1 MEKSEIKGFI
11 AKRCAKE
18 LKNGDVV
25 NLGIGLPT
33 LIPNYLPKDV
43 ELIIHAELGIVS
55 AGKSP
60 KEGDANYDP
69 YHVVDAGGS
78 PSSVAFGGGFIDSA
92 SNFGLIRGGHVDACF
107 LGALEV
113 DAQGNLANW
122 IIPGKK
128 MPGMGGAMDLLVGA
142 KNVIVAMELC
152 VGARKCIVCMEHTA
166 KGNPKIFEKCRLP
179 LTASHCVNKIIT
191 EMCVLEVTENGLVMT
206 EINPEFTVEQVK
218 AATAAPIT
226 VAENLK
232 SMID

>member
-1 MEKSEIKGFI
+1 MEKSLIKPFI
-11 AKRCAKE
+11 AKRVAQE
-18 LKNGDVV
+18 FTDGMVV
-25 NLGIGLPT
+25 NLGIGLPVLCT
-33 LIPNYLPKDV
+33 NYLP
-43 ELIIHAELGIVS
+43 EGIHVTVHSELGIVGQGP
-55 AGKSP
+55 AP
-60 KEGDANYDP
+60 DAEHADP
-69 YHVVDAGGS
+69 MHIVDAGGS
-78 PSSVAFGGGFIDSA
+78 PSSVVLGGAFTDSSDSFA
-92 SNFGLIRGGHVDACF
+92 LIRGGHVDACF

-128 MPGMGGAMDLLVGA
+128 MPGMGGAMD
-142 KNVIVAMELC
+142 LC

-191 EMCVLEVTENGLVMT
+191 EMCVFEVTDKGLLMT

-232 SMID
+232 SMVD